1 MAALGWRRAVG
12 ELPLALDGARLGGR
26 RDAVR
31 FARGTSRR
39 LRLAFGLAFRSAH
52 YLGSVPSL
60 HSILATRISSAVGR
74 VARPFSWPAA
84 ARSWPAGCG
93 ARLGW
98 GGGPPARKAGPGSGG
113 GV

>member
-74 VARPFSWPAA
+74 VAGTVLVGRPPAA
-84 ARSWPAGCG
+84 HGLSWAG
-93 ARLGW
+93 RL
-98 GGGPPARKAGPGSGG
+98 PVR
-113 GV
+113 

>member
-74 VARPFSWPAA
+74 VARPFSWPA
-84 ARSWPAGCG
+84 GCG

-113 GV
+113 GVEAVRF